1 MNQITS
7 NIVNSTRDK
16 NEKLKLINDYVFKKI
31 FSKAENNIALKE
43 LLEAILNIK
52 IEKVE
57 VQNPEMPKNFLDEKL
72 GILDIKA
79 YVDNMIVDIEM
90 QVKNVFNMVERNIS
104 YMAKLETEQLRVGE
118 EYKATKKVISIN
130 ILGENLLKRNT
141 YHSIA
146 HLKFEKI
153 REEEYV
159 DLGYKEEQELLTD
172 KEEVHYIELK
182 KFQKKNPGIGSKLE
196 QWLWL
201 IIGEG
206 EKIKMASE
214 KNKTIK
220 NVVKEID
227 EMSMNEQERWEAY
240 QREVELWSYN
250 VGLEHAKEEGE
261 KLEKQKIAKKMKEK
275 GLDINTIIEVTGLA
289 KEEIENMSCN

>member
-1 MNQITS
+1 M
-7 NIVNSTRDK
+7 
-16 NEKLKLINDYVFKKI
+16 
-31 FSKAENNIALKE
+31 
-43 LLEAILNIK
+43 
-52 IEKVE
+52 
-57 VQNPEMPKNFLDEKL
+57 
-72 GILDIKA
+72 
-79 YVDNMIVDIEM
+79 
-90 QVKNVFNMVERNIS
+90 ERQ
-104 YMAKLETEQLRVGE
+104 YQ
-118 EYKATKKVISIN
+118 
-130 ILGENLLKRNT
+130 
-141 YHSIA
+141 A

-206 EKIKMASE
+206 EKIKMASKE
-214 KNKTIK
+214 NKTIK
-220 NVVKEID
+220 NVVNELD

-250 VGLEHAKEEGE
+250 VSLEHAKEEGQEEGGQE
-261 KLEKQKIAKKMKEK
+261 KAREIAKKMKEE
-275 GLDINTIIEVTGLA
+275 GIDIETIIRLTGLT
-289 KEEIENMSCN
+289 KEEIEALG